1 MKTEI
6 VSLRIGVNL
15 EMQLVKVYPKGKLF
29 FLQERLCVTDLSN
42 KELVSDDIIDLVKQ
56 IL

>member
-6 VSLRIGVNL
+6 VSLRIGINL
-15 EMQLVKVYPKGKLF
+15 EMQLIKTYSKGKLF

-42 KELVSDDIIDLVKQ
+42 KELASEDIIDLVEQ
-56 IL
+56 VL